1 MVLEL
6 LDVVRTY
13 RSHQAVRAVDGVSL
27 GLSRGEWVA
36 LVGPSGCGK
45 STLLQLAGLLDR
57 PDSGRVLLEGLD
69 TTVTDEGT
77 RTRLRRGRL
86 ATVFQFFHLLPT
98 LSVRENVALPLHL
111 NGLSLR
117 EARARVE
124 ALLGRLGLSERAD
137 HHPHQLSGGQ
147 MQRVAIARALV
158 HRPAL
163 ILADEPTGNLDSHT
177 GEEVLDLLGRIT
189 REEGATLLM
198 VTHDREAARRADRVL
213 VMRDGR
219 LVGSPA

>member
-13 RSHQAVRAVDGVSL
+13 RAHDSVRAVDGVSL
-27 GLSRGEWVA
+27 ALSRGEWVA

-57 PDSGRVLLEGLD
+57 PDAGKVLLEGLD
-69 TTVTDEGT
+69 TTGHDEAT

-86 ATVFQFFHLLPT
+86 ATIFQFFHLLPT
-98 LSVRENVALPLHL
+98 LTVRENVALPLRL
-111 NGLSLR
+111 NGVKGRAVR
-117 EARARVE
+117 ERVE
-124 ALLGRLGLSERAD
+124 VLLERLGLENRGD

-163 ILADEPTGNLDSHT
+163 ILADEPTGNLDSQT
-177 GEEVLDLLGRIT
+177 GEDVLELLGSLT

-198 VTHDREAARRADRVL
+198 VTHDREAARRADRVV

-219 LVGSPA
+219 LVGAPA

>member
-6 LDVVRTY
+6 CDVVRTY
-13 RSHQAVRAVDGVSL
+13 RSHESVRAVDGVSFA
-27 GLSRGEWVA
+27 LSRGEWVA

-57 PDSGRVLLEGLD
+57 PDSGKVLLEGLD
-69 TTVTDEGT
+69 TAAADEAT
-77 RTRLRRGRL
+77 RTRLRRSRL
-86 ATVFQFFHLLPT
+86 ATVFQFFHLLQT

-111 NGLSLR
+111 NGISGR
-117 EARARVE
+117 EARERVDR
-124 ALLGRLGLSERAD
+124 LLARLGLEQRGE

-177 GEEVLDLLGRIT
+177 GDEVLDLLGRIT

-198 VTHDREAARRADRVL
+198 VTHDPEAARRADRIL

-219 LVGSPA
+219 LAGTTA